1 MTEPKNAQP
10 TEAATDPVVDAEPV
24 DVESD
29 EAPDETLDLSEAE
42 QEQTASV
49 DEDDD
54 PLSKVGDEVE

>member
-1 MTEPKNAQP
+1 MTEPKNAEP
-10 TEAATDPVVDAEPV
+10 TEVAPDPTLDAAPTDAAP
-24 DVESD
+24 D